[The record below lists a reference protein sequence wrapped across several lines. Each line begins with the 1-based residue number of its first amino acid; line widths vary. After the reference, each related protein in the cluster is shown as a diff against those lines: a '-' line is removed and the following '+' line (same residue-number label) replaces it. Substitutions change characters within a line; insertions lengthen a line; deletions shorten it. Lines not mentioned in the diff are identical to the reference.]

1 MRKNPGSLAAVVAVL
16 ALALAACQG
25 NSGGASGAA
34 TGSASASTAASAS
47 ASTAASESAAPS
59 ESAAATDFK
68 ACQVSDTGGIDDKG
82 FNQSAYAGLERAQEE
97 LGVEIAFL
105 ESTAATDY
113 ERNINTFI
121 DEGCDLIITVGFLLG
136 DATADA
142 SARNADQ
149 MFAIVD
155 FAYDVSGE
163 SKESQAFLAATAER
177 TGVSEEEVAE
187 NIGSN
192 VQGLVFDTKSA
203 SMLAGYLAAGMSE
216 TATVGTFGGIA
227 IGPVTDFMYGYEAG
241 VNYYNDQN
249 GTAVD
254 VIGWDSTTGEGT
266 FTGDFENQDNGR
278 QTAEALIQEGA
289 DVIFPVAGPVGLGAM
304 AAVQDSGGDALYIG
318 VDVDQA
324 ISVPEYEDIMLSS
337 VLKRIDN
344 AVFAAIEDAMDGSF
358 ESGLYVGTLEN
369 EGVGLAPYH
378 AFEDQVPQELTDGIT
393 ALQEALVS
401 GEVTADE
408 WSGAPAP

>member
-1 MRKNPGSLAAVVAVL
+1 MAPAA
-16 ALALAACQG
+16 
-25 NSGGASGAA
+25 
-34 TGSASASTAASAS
+34 
-47 ASTAASESAAPS
+47 
-59 ESAAATDFK
+59 DMK

-82 FNQSAYAGLERAQEE
+82 FNQNAYAGLERGEEE
-97 LGVEIAFL
+97 LGAEINFL

-136 DATADA
+136 DATAA
-142 SARNADQ
+142 AAEANTDQ
-149 MFAIVD
+149 LFSIVD
-155 FAYDVSGE
+155 FAYDPPYD
-163 SKESQAFLAATAER
+163 
-177 TGVSEEEVAE
+177 
-187 NIGSN
+187 N

-203 SMLAGYLAAGMSE
+203 SMLAGYLAAGMSQ
-216 TATVGTFGGIA
+216 TGTVGTFGGIQ
-227 IGPVTDFMYGYEAG
+227 IGPVTDFMIGFEAG
-241 VNYYNDQN
+241 VNFYNDEN
-249 GTAVD
+249 GTEVD
-254 VIGWDSTTGEGT
+254 VIGWDSASGEGT

-289 DVIFPVAGPVGLGAM
+289 DIIFPVAGPVGLGAM

-324 ISVPEYEDIMLSS
+324 ISVAEYEDIMLSS

-344 AVFAAIEDAMDGSF
+344 AVFASIEDAMDGAF
-358 ESGLYVGTLEN
+358 EETLYVGTLEN

-378 AFEDQVPQELTDGIT
+378 AFEDEVPQELTDGIE
-393 ALQEALVS
+393 ALQESLIS
-401 GEVTADE
+401 GDVTADE

>member
-1 MRKNPGSLAAVVAVL
+1 MRKHHSSMVAVL
-16 ALALAACQG
+16 AVLMLILAACQ
-25 NSGGASGAA
+25 SGSGSSASGAP
-34 TGSASASTAASAS
+34 SAASAS
-47 ASTAASESAAPS
+47 ASTAESEAPS
-59 ESAAATDFK
+59 ESATESESMAPAADMK

-82 FNQSAYAGLERAQEE
+82 FNQNAYAGLERAEEE
-97 LGVEIAFL
+97 LGAEINFL

-136 DATADA
+136 DATAAAAEA
-142 SARNADQ
+142 STDQ
-149 MFAIVD
+149 LFSIVD
-155 FAYDVSGE
+155 FAYDPP
-163 SKESQAFLAATAER
+163 FD
-177 TGVSEEEVAE
+177 
-187 NIGSN
+187 N

-203 SMLAGYLAAGMSE
+203 SMLAGYLAAGMSQ
-216 TATVGTFGGIA
+216 TGTVGTFGGIQ
-227 IGPVTDFMYGYEAG
+227 IGPVTDFMIGFEAG
-241 VNYYNDQN
+241 VNFYNDEN
-249 GTAVD
+249 GTEVD
-254 VIGWDSTTGEGT
+254 VIGWDSASGEGT

-289 DVIFPVAGPVGLGAM
+289 DIIFPVAGPVGLGAM

-324 ISVPEYEDIMLSS
+324 ISVAEYEDIMLSS

-344 AVFAAIEDAMDGSF
+344 AVFASVEDALDGAF
-358 ESGLYVGTLEN
+358 EETLYVGTLEN

-378 AFEDQVPQELTDGIT
+378 AFEDEVPQELTDGIE
-393 ALQEALVS
+393 ALQESLIS
-401 GEVTADE
+401 GDVTADE